1 MTTNDNK
8 IWWTIAVIW
17 LSFFILLF
25 SGCKTLKTKKDI
37 EATKITRQEI
47 YRKADTLKYSVPK
60 AVYKDTT
67 IYVRNFEKQGS
78 NTLKIVYDK
87 NGNQTQIDCISDAV
101 KELNETIETLKDNS
115 KEKETEFK
123 SVNFVYIFLGLAGLL
138 IISKFANKII

>member
-1 MTTNDNK
+1 MK
-8 IWWTIAVIW
+8 YI
-17 LSFFILLF
+17 ILLLLF
-25 SGCKTLKTKKDI
+25 CSCSTLKNKKDV
-37 EATKITRQEI
+37 EQTITQRQEI

-101 KELNETIETLKDNS
+101 KELNETITTLKDNS
-115 KEKETEFK
+115 KIKDT
-123 SVNFVYIFLGLAGLL
+123 NFNSINILYIFIGLIFLVLL
-138 IISKFANKII
+138 NKFL

>member
-1 MTTNDNK
+1 MKN
-8 IWWTIAVIW
+8 IIQQ
-17 LSFFILLF
+17 LLF
-25 SGCKTLKTKKDI
+25 CSCSTLKNKKDV
-37 EATKITRQEI
+37 EQTITQRQEI

-101 KELNETIETLKDNS
+101 KELNETITTLKDNS
-115 KEKETEFK
+115 KIKDT
-123 SVNFVYIFLGLAGLL
+123 NFNSINILYIFIGLIFLVLL
-138 IISKFANKII
+138 NKFL